1 MVHFQ
6 NLGTYFAQNI
16 VVVDTLDSDLD
27 WQSLRPVYSSH
38 KPASIE
44 ISEQGVLKYT
54 FKNINLPAEMHDAIN
69 SNGMFT
75 YTIKTKRNLPLGTKF
90 RNTAAIYF
98 DYNEPVITN
107 TTINTLYQPTGID
120 NPATKDQLSFTIYPN
135 PAKTGCSI
143 SLINKTAASVSLS
156 IADISGRVLQS
167 KTVKLQTGKQVISV
181 DTDVLIAGVYFVT
194 LHYRPW

>member
-54 FKNINLPAEMHDAIN
+54 FKNINLPAEMQDAIN

-75 YTIKTKRNLPLGTKF
+75 CTIKTKKKTCVTCPSALSSGTLQPF
-90 RNTAAIYF
+90 TST
-98 DYNEPVITN
+98 ITN
-107 TTINTLYQPTGID
+107 
-120 NPATKDQLSFTIYPN
+120 
-135 PAKTGCSI
+135 
-143 SLINKTAASVSLS
+143 
-156 IADISGRVLQS
+156 R
-167 KTVKLQTGKQVISV
+167 
-181 DTDVLIAGVYFVT
+181 
-194 LHYRPW
+194 